1 MGYARYNN
9 NHTQYG
15 INKNM
20 KPSNDSSFFGH
31 PGGLKTLFFTE
42 MWERMSYYGMRALL
56 VLFMTASL
64 QTQGLGLTVATAGA
78 IYGLYTGA
86 VYFLGLPGGWLADR
100 LIGGKRAVW
109 YGGII
114 IFAGHIV
121 LAIDLQNLFFVG
133 LILVATGTG
142 LLKPNIS
149 AMVGQQYSEEDT
161 RRDSG
166 YALYY
171 MGINIGSL
179 IAYFVTGYLQED
191 WGWHYAFGA
200 AAVGMAFGLIQ
211 YHFTNNTLDPKS
223 VEPANPFV
231 GEARKRAWMAV
242 SAVVVAAVVVIVL
255 AHMGTIVIEP
265 VALAQKVAILFT
277 TVFFAYFGF
286 IYFKGQLTDN
296 EKKRLWALLLVCIAS
311 ACFWSGFEQAG
322 SSLNLFAQNY
332 TDRVLEGGSFL
343 TSWFGMTAIPT
354 VWFQLSNSLFIVI
367 LSPFFA
373 ALWINLAKRM
383 IDPSYTLKCAIGIVI
398 MASGFLVMFM
408 ASPYAAQGLKVA
420 PMWLV
425 TTYFLHTVGELCL
438 SPVALSAV
446 SKLSPKRFAGQMMGI
461 FVLTYSIGNI
471 IAGLLSGNFDPEN
484 VNEMPNLYLQI
495 ALFSIAIGIIIALL
509 SLKSRHWEKSGIEE
523 KA

>member
-1 MGYARYNN
+1 
-9 NHTQYG
+9 
-15 INKNM
+15 M
-20 KPSNDSSFFGH
+20 KPSIDTSFFGH
-31 PGGLKTLFFTE
+31 PGGLRTLFFTE

-100 LIGGKRAVW
+100 LIGGKQAVW
-109 YGGII
+109 YGGLI
-114 IFAGHIV
+114 IFAGHVV

-133 LILVATGTG
+133 LILVASGTG

-149 AMVGQQYSEEDT
+149 AMVGQQYGEDDG

-179 IAYFVTGYLQED
+179 IAYLVTGYLQEN

-200 AAVGMAFGLIQ
+200 AAVGMAIGLIQ
-211 YHFTNNTLDPKS
+211 YYFSSRTLSAES
-223 VEPANPFV
+223 VAPANAYQGV
-231 GEARKRAWMAV
+231 ARKRAWTGV
-242 SAVVVAAVVVIVL
+242 LLVVAAAIAVIIM
-255 AHMGTIVIEP
+255 AHMGSIVIEP
-265 VALAQKVAILFT
+265 IALAQKVAIFFT
-277 TVFFAYFGF
+277 AIFFLYFGF
-286 IYFKGQLTDN
+286 IYFKGDLSEN
-296 EKKRLWALLLVCIAS
+296 EKRRMWALFLVCVAS

-332 TDRVLEGGSFL
+332 TDRVLSDGSFL
-343 TSWFGMTAIPT
+343 TSWFGMSAIPT
-354 VWFQLSNSLFIVI
+354 VWFQLSNSLFIII

-383 IDPSYTLKCAIGIVI
+383 IDPSYTIKCAVGIII

-408 ASPYAAQGLKVA
+408 ASQYAAQGLKVA

-446 SKLSPKRFAGQMMGI
+446 SKLSPKRFAGQMMGV

-484 VNEMPNLYLQI
+484 VKEMPNLYLQI
-495 ALFSIAIGIIIALL
+495 ALFSIAVGIVIALL
-509 SLKSRHWEKSGIEE
+509 SVKSRFWEKAGIQE
-523 KA
+523 KT

>member
-1 MGYARYNN
+1 
-9 NHTQYG
+9 
-15 INKNM
+15 M
-20 KPSNDSSFFGH
+20 KPSIDTSFFGH
-31 PGGLKTLFFTE
+31 PGGLRTLFFTE

-100 LIGGKRAVW
+100 LIGGKQAVW
-109 YGGII
+109 YGGLI
-114 IFAGHIV
+114 IFAGHVV

-133 LILVATGTG
+133 LILVASGTG

-149 AMVGQQYSEEDT
+149 AMVGQQYGEDDG

-179 IAYFVTGYLQED
+179 IAYLVTGYLQEN

-200 AAVGMAFGLIQ
+200 AAVGMAIGLIQ
-211 YHFTNNTLDPKS
+211 YYFSSRTLSAES
-223 VEPANPFV
+223 VAPANAYQ
-231 GEARKRAWMAV
+231 GAAKKRAWTGV
-242 SAVVVAAVVVIVL
+242 LVVVAAAIAVIIM
-255 AHMGTIVIEP
+255 AHMGSIVIEP
-265 VALAQKVAILFT
+265 IALAQKVAIFFT
-277 TVFFAYFGF
+277 AIFFLYFGF
-286 IYFKGQLTDN
+286 IYFKGDLTEN
-296 EKKRLWALLLVCIAS
+296 EKRRMWALFLVCVAS

-332 TDRVLEGGSFL
+332 TDRVLSDGSFL
-343 TSWFGMTAIPT
+343 TSWFGMSAIPT
-354 VWFQLSNSLFIVI
+354 VWFQLSNSLFIII

-383 IDPSYTLKCAIGIVI
+383 IDPSYTIKCAVGIII

-408 ASPYAAQGLKVA
+408 ASQYAAQGLKVA

-446 SKLSPKRFAGQMMGI
+446 SKLSPKRFAGQMMGV

-484 VNEMPNLYLQI
+484 VKEMPNLYLQI
-495 ALFSIAIGIIIALL
+495 ALFSIAVGIVIALV
-509 SLKSRHWEKSGIEE
+509 SVKSRFWEKAGIQE
-523 KA
+523 KT

>member
-1 MGYARYNN
+1 M
-9 NHTQYG
+9 T
-15 INKNM
+15 IKT
-20 KPSNDSSFFGH
+20 SNDSSFFGH
-31 PGGLKTLFFTE
+31 PGGLQTLFFTE

-56 VLFMTASL
+56 VLFMTASV
-64 QTQGLGLTVATAGA
+64 QKEGLEFTVATAGA

-100 LIGGKRAVW
+100 LLGGKRAVW
-109 YGGII
+109 YGGLI
-114 IFAGHIV
+114 IFAGHVV

-149 AMVGQQYSEEDT
+149 AMVGQQYGDNDA

-171 MGINIGSL
+171 MGINLGSL
-179 IAYFVTGYLQED
+179 IAYLVTGYLQEG
-191 WGWHYAFGA
+191 WGWDYAFGA
-200 AAVGMAFGLIQ
+200 AAVGMALGLIQ
-211 YHFTNNTLDPKS
+211 YHFTNGSLTGAS
-223 VEPANPFV
+223 IEPANPFI
-231 GEARKRAWMAV
+231 GEAKRKAWMAV
-242 SAVVVAAVVVIVL
+242 AAVIAVCVVVILL
-255 AHMGTIVIEP
+255 AHTGTIVIEP
-265 VALAQKVAILFT
+265 VSLAQKVAIFFT
-277 TVFFAYFGF
+277 LVFFLYFGY
-286 IYFKGQLTDN
+286 IYFKGNLN
-296 EKKRLWALLLVCIAS
+296 EDEKRRMWALLLVCIAS

-332 TDRVLEGGSFL
+332 TDRALSS
-343 TSWFGMTAIPT
+343 SWFGMDSIPT
-354 VWFQLSNSLFIVI
+354 VWFQLSNALFIIV

-373 ALWINLAKRM
+373 ALWINLSKRM
-383 IDPSYTLKCAIGIVI
+383 IDPSYTIKTAIGIVF
-398 MASGFLVMFM
+398 MASGFLVMFL
-408 ASPYAAQGLKVA
+408 ASQYAAQGLKVA

-446 SKLSPKRFAGQMMGI
+446 SKLSPKRFAGQMMGV

-484 VNEMPNLYLQI
+484 VETLPALYIQI
-495 ALFSIAIGIIIALL
+495 ALFSIGIAIVIGLL
-509 SLKSRHWEKSGIEE
+509 SLKSRHWEKSGLSE

>member
-1 MGYARYNN
+1 
-9 NHTQYG
+9 
-15 INKNM
+15 M
-20 KPSNDSSFFGH
+20 KPSIDTSFFGH
-31 PGGLKTLFFTE
+31 PGGLRTLFFTE

-100 LIGGKRAVW
+100 LIGGKQAVW
-109 YGGII
+109 YGGLI
-114 IFAGHIV
+114 IFAGHVV

-133 LILVATGTG
+133 LILVASGTG

-149 AMVGQQYSEEDT
+149 AMVGQQYGEDDG

-179 IAYFVTGYLQED
+179 IAYLVTGYLQEN

-200 AAVGMAFGLIQ
+200 AAVGMAIGLIQ
-211 YHFTNNTLDPKS
+211 YYFSSRTLSAES
-223 VEPANPFV
+223 VAPANAYQGV
-231 GEARKRAWMAV
+231 ARKRAWTGV
-242 SAVVVAAVVVIVL
+242 LVVVAAAIAVIIM
-255 AHMGTIVIEP
+255 AHMGSIVIEP
-265 VALAQKVAILFT
+265 IALAQKVAIFFT
-277 TVFFAYFGF
+277 AIFFLYFGF
-286 IYFKGQLTDN
+286 IYFKGDLSEN
-296 EKKRLWALLLVCIAS
+296 EKRRMWALFLVCVAS

-332 TDRVLEGGSFL
+332 TDRVLSDGSFL
-343 TSWFGMTAIPT
+343 TSWFGMSAIPT
-354 VWFQLSNSLFIVI
+354 VWFQLSNSLFIII

-383 IDPSYTLKCAIGIVI
+383 IDPSYTIKCAVGIII

-408 ASPYAAQGLKVA
+408 ASQYAAQGLKVA

-446 SKLSPKRFAGQMMGI
+446 SKLSPKRFAGQMMGV

-484 VNEMPNLYLQI
+484 VKEMPNLYLQI
-495 ALFSIAIGIIIALL
+495 ALFSIAVGIVIALL
-509 SLKSRHWEKSGIEE
+509 SVKSRFWEKAGIQE
-523 KA
+523 KT

>member
-1 MGYARYNN
+1 MTEATASQNN
-9 NHTQYG
+9 DRH
-15 INKNM
+15 
-20 KPSNDSSFFGH
+20 FLGH
-31 PGGLKTLFFTE
+31 PKGLQTLFFTE

-64 QTQGLGLTVATAGA
+64 QREGLGFTVATAGA

-86 VYFLGLPGGWLADR
+86 VYFLGLPGGWLSDR
-100 LIGGKRAVW
+100 LLGGKRAVW
-109 YGGII
+109 YGGLI
-114 IFAGHIV
+114 IFAGHVV

-133 LILVATGTG
+133 LILVASGTG

-149 AMVGQQYSEEDT
+149 AMVGQQYSDGDT

-179 IAYFVTGYLQED
+179 IAYLVTGYLQEN

-200 AAVGMAFGLIQ
+200 AAVGMGAGLIQ
-211 YHFTNNTLDPKS
+211 YYFSSHSLATDS
-223 VEPANPFV
+223 VEPANPYSDAAKPKV
-231 GEARKRAWMAV
+231 WMAV
-242 SAVVVAAVVVIVL
+242 LTVLSIAAVVIVL
-255 AHMGTIVIEP
+255 AHMGVVVIDP
-265 VALAQKVAILFT
+265 VALAQQVAVAFT
-277 TVFFAYFGF
+277 VIFFVYFGL
-286 IYFKGQLTDN
+286 IYFRGSLNDA
-296 EKKRLWALLLVCIAS
+296 EKQRMWALFLVCVAS

-332 TDRVLEGGSFL
+332 TDRIFEEGSALGAWL
-343 TSWFGMTAIPT
+343 GMEAIPT
-354 VWFQLSNSLFIVI
+354 VWFQLSNSLFIII

-373 ALWINLAKRM
+373 ALWVNLAKRM
-383 IDPSYTLKCAIGIVI
+383 IDPSYTLKCAIGLII

-408 ASPYAAQGLKVA
+408 ASQYAAQGLKVA

-446 SKLSPKRFAGQMMGI
+446 SKLSPKRFAGQMMGV

-484 VNEMPNLYLQI
+484 VQEMPNLYLQI
-495 ALFSIAIGIIIALL
+495 ALFSIGIGIVVALM
-509 SLKSRHWEKSGIEE
+509 SFKSRIWERAGINQQG
-523 KA
+523 

>member
-1 MGYARYNN
+1 MTEATASPG
-9 NHTQYG
+9 
-15 INKNM
+15 
-20 KPSNDSSFFGH
+20 NDRQFLGH
-31 PGGLKTLFFTE
+31 PKGLQTLFFTE

-64 QTQGLGLTVATAGA
+64 QTEGLGFTVATAGA

-86 VYFLGLPGGWLADR
+86 VYFLGLPGGWLSDR
-100 LIGGKRAVW
+100 LLGGKRAVW
-109 YGGII
+109 YGGLI
-114 IFAGHIV
+114 IFAGHVV

-133 LILVATGTG
+133 LILVASGTG

-149 AMVGQQYSEEDT
+149 AMVGQQYSDGDA

-179 IAYFVTGYLQED
+179 IAYLVTGYLQEN

-200 AAVGMAFGLIQ
+200 AAVGMALGLIQ
-211 YHFTNNTLDPKS
+211 YYFSSGSLAAES
-223 VEPANPFV
+223 VEPANPY
-231 GEARKRAWMAV
+231 
-242 SAVVVAAVVVIVL
+242 AAEIRPKIWLIVLSILALAAAIVVL
-255 AHMGTIVIEP
+255 AHMGIVVIDP
-265 VALAQKVAILFT
+265 VSLAQQVAVAFT
-277 TVFFAYFGF
+277 VIFFIYFGM
-286 IYFKGQLTDN
+286 IYFKGRLSDA
-296 EKKRLWALLLVCIAS
+296 EKRRMWALFLVCVAS

-332 TDRVLEGGSFL
+332 TDRMFAEGSAMGSRL
-343 TSWFGMTAIPT
+343 GMEAIPT
-354 VWFQLSNSLFIVI
+354 VWFQLSNSLFIII

-373 ALWINLAKRM
+373 ALWVNLARRM
-383 IDPSYTLKCAIGIVI
+383 IDPSYTLKCAIGLII
-398 MASGFLVMFM
+398 MASGFIVMFM
-408 ASPYAAQGLKVA
+408 ASQYAAQGLKVA

-446 SKLSPKRFAGQMMGI
+446 SKLSPKRFAGQMMGV

-484 VNEMPNLYLQI
+484 VQEMPNLYLQI
-495 ALFSIAIGIIIALL
+495 ALFSIGIGITVGLM
-509 SLKSRHWEKSGIEE
+509 SFKSRLWEKAGM
-523 KA
+523 AQNG

>member
-1 MGYARYNN
+1 
-9 NHTQYG
+9 
-15 INKNM
+15 M
-20 KPSNDSSFFGH
+20 KPSIDTSFFGH
-31 PGGLKTLFFTE
+31 PGGLRTLFFTE

-100 LIGGKRAVW
+100 LIGGKQAVW
-109 YGGII
+109 YGGL
-114 IFAGHIV
+114 IFAGHVV

-133 LILVATGTG
+133 LILVASGTG

-149 AMVGQQYSEEDT
+149 AMVGQQYGEEDG

-179 IAYFVTGYLQED
+179 IAYLVTGYLQEN

-200 AAVGMAFGLIQ
+200 AAVGMAIGLIQ
-211 YHFTNNTLDPKS
+211 YYFSSRTLSAES
-223 VEPANPFV
+223 VAPANAYQ
-231 GEARKRAWMAV
+231 GAARKRAWTGV
-242 SAVVVAAVVVIVL
+242 LVVVAAAIAVIIL
-255 AHMGTIVIEP
+255 AHMGSIVIEP
-265 VALAQKVAILFT
+265 IALAQKVAIFFT
-277 TVFFAYFGF
+277 AIFFLYFGF
-286 IYFKGQLTDN
+286 IYFKGDLSEN
-296 EKKRLWALLLVCIAS
+296 EKRRMWALFLVCVAS

-332 TDRVLEGGSFL
+332 TDRVLSDGSFL
-343 TSWFGMTAIPT
+343 TSWFGMSAIPT
-354 VWFQLSNSLFIVI
+354 VWFQLSNSLFIII

-383 IDPSYTLKCAIGIVI
+383 IDPSYTIKCAVGIII

-408 ASPYAAQGLKVA
+408 ASQYAAQGLKVA

-446 SKLSPKRFAGQMMGI
+446 SKLSPKRFAGQMMGV

-484 VNEMPNLYLQI
+484 VKEMPNLYLQI
-495 ALFSIAIGIIIALL
+495 ALFSIAVGIVIALL
-509 SLKSRHWEKSGIEE
+509 SVKSRFWEKAGIQE
-523 KA
+523 KT